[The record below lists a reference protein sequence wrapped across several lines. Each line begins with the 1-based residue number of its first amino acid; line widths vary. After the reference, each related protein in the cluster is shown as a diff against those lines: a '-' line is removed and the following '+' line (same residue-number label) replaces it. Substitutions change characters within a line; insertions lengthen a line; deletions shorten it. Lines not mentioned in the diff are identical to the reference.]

1 MADYRLFIRSRW
13 LGNEP
18 LLFGLNLK
26 QLCVHFIGIP
36 IFLGFAAGWPQA
48 GRTVA
53 WPKEHAVF
61 FWIGLS
67 TCGWWANDLITRALA
82 KPLRQ
87 LGVSL
92 PGTLMIGV
100 VVASLPSDGALKLW
114 VHAYLA
120 MFPDL
125 PMTRPLPQIHL
136 DPIIFLKTHI
146 YGYIEWPLINLVLFH
161 LWKMPC
167 FGYLFQTDTYQ
178 SPTITE
184 PVLPFMSKIPVP
196 LQGEVIALAA
206 EQHYLRVYT
215 SLGEALILYRLSD
228 AIRDLGA
235 RGMQV
240 HRSYWVS
247 SGAVIKVLRT
257 RTSQSLLLHN
267 GLEVPVS
274 RSFRQ
279 TVQQASYL
287 QLAPA

>member
-1 MADYRLFIRSRW
+1 MAGYRVFIRSRW
-13 LGNEP
+13 LAKEP
-18 LLFGLNLK
+18 LLFGLSFK

-36 IFLGFAAGWPQA
+36 VFLGFVAGWPQA

-53 WPKEHAVF
+53 WPKEHAVL
-61 FWIGLS
+61 FWVGLS
-67 TCGWWANDLITRALA
+67 MCGWWANDMVTRALSGWLRELGI
-82 KPLRQ
+82 PLR
-87 LGVSL
+87 
-92 PGTLMIGV
+92 GTLMVGV

-136 DPIIFLKTHI
+136 EPVLFLKTHI
-146 YGYIEWPLINLVLFH
+146 YGFIEWPLINLVLFH

-167 FGYLFQTDTYQ
+167 FGYLPPKENDQPPESTKA
-178 SPTITE
+178 
-184 PVLPFMSKIPVP
+184 VLPFMSKVP
-196 LQGEVIALAA
+196 ISLQGEVIALAA

-228 AIRDLGA
+228 AMRELGA

-247 SGAVIKVLRT
+247 SGAVVKVLRSSA
-257 RTSQSLLLHN
+257 SQILLLYN

-274 RSFRQ
+274 RSFRKI
-279 TVQQASYL
+279 VEQASYL